1 MKNFFLIS
9 LFLILT
15 NAGLYFLIPIPEKN
29 GLENINKIEFNNLE
43 NNTTLFEETSP
54 TFDIV
59 RITPKG
65 DAVIA
70 GRSKPNKLV
79 NIFDGNEKLGQVS
92 SDTNGEWVWSSK
104 EPLKNGIKKLH
115 LNFRKESGEVIRSD
129 QTIIVFLEK
138 DSTQIPIILKSS
150 LSGKTNS
157 HLMNLKA
164 LESGFT
170 VDYVEYTPQGKINFS
185 GRSEK
190 NKNLSFFIDN
200 KLIGKT
206 LSNDKGFWTF
216 VTKNKIP
223 LGKLDLRVNLK
234 LNNQLYSFNTP
245 IFNENLNDLNQL
257 LDNKNFVVQP
267 GNSLWRIARK
277 TMGGG
282 IFYSEIYKK
291 NQIKISDPD
300 LIFPGQVFT
309 IPLITEKINYEK

>member
-9 LFLILT
+9 LFLAFAST
-15 NAGLYFLIPIPEKN
+15 GLYFMIPFPEKK
-29 GLENINKIEFNNLE
+29 GLEKISRNEFTNLE
-43 NNTTLFEETSP
+43 NDNVLFEESIP

-59 RITPKG
+59 RITSKG

-79 NIFDGNEKLGQVS
+79 NIFDGNEKLGQVL

-104 EPLKNGIKKLH
+104 ESLKYGIKRLH
-115 LNFRKESGEVIRSD
+115 LNFRKDNGELVGSD
-129 QTIIVFLEK
+129 QTIIVFLER
-138 DSTQIPIILKSS
+138 DSAQSPIILKSS
-150 LSGKTNS
+150 LSGKSNS
-157 HLMNLKA
+157 YIMNLEE
-164 LESGFT
+164 LEGDFS
-170 VDYVEYTPQGKINFS
+170 VDYVEYTPEGKITFS
-185 GRSEK
+185 GRSEE

-200 KLIGKT
+200 NLIGNT
-206 LSNDKGFWTF
+206 LSNDQGFWTF
-216 VTKNKIP
+216 ITKEKIP
-223 LGKLDLRVNLK
+223 LGKLNLRVDLK

-245 IFNENLNDLNQL
+245 IFNESPSDLDQL
-257 LDNKNFVVQP
+257 LYNKNFVVQP
-267 GNSLWRIARK
+267 GNSLWRIARR

-291 NQIKISDPD
+291 NQMKITDPD

>member
-79 NIFDGNEKLGQVS
+79 SIFDGNEKLGNVL

-104 EPLKNGIKKLH
+104 ESLKYGIKRLH
-115 LNFRKESGEVIRSD
+115 LNIRNKNGEVIRSD
-129 QTIIVFLEK
+129 ETIIVFLES
-138 DSTQIPIILKSS
+138 DGAQSPIIFKSS

-157 HLMNLKA
+157 YLMNLEE
-164 LESGFT
+164 LEGGFS
-170 VDYVEYTPQGKINFS
+170 VDYVEYNPEGKIIFS

-200 KLIGKT
+200 NIIGET
-206 LSNDKGFWTF
+206 LSNSQGFWTF
-216 VTKNKIP
+216 ITKEKIP
-223 LGKLDLRVNLK
+223 LGKLDLRVDLK

-245 IFNENLNDLNQL
+245 IFNENLSDLNQL
-257 LDNKNFVVQP
+257 LDNNNFVVQP
-267 GNSLWRIARK
+267 GNSLWRIARR
-277 TMGGG
+277 TLGGG

-309 IPLITEKINYEK
+309 IPLIIEKINYEK

>member
-9 LFLILT
+9 IFLAFT
-15 NAGLYFLIPIPEKN
+15 STGLYFLIPFPEKES
-29 GLENINKIEFNNLE
+29 LEKINKTESNNSD
-43 NNTTLFEETSP
+43 NDKIFFEESTP

-79 NIFDGNEKLGQVS
+79 SIFDGNEKLGHVL

-104 EPLKNGIKKLH
+104 ESLKYGIKRLH
-115 LNFRKESGEVIRSD
+115 LNFRNKNGEVIRSD
-129 QTIIVFLEK
+129 ETIIVFLER
-138 DSTQIPIILKSS
+138 DGTQSPIIFKSS

-157 HLMNLKA
+157 YLMNLEE
-164 LESGFT
+164 LESGFS
-170 VDYVEYTPQGKINFS
+170 VDYVEYNPEGRIIFS
-185 GRSEK
+185 GRSEN

-200 KLIGKT
+200 KIIGET
-206 LSNDKGFWTF
+206 LSNSQGFWTF
-216 VTKNKIP
+216 ITKEKIP
-223 LGKLDLRVNLK
+223 FGKLDLRVDLK

-245 IFNENLNDLNQL
+245 IFNESVSDLNQL
-257 LDNKNFVVQP
+257 LDNNNFVVQP
-267 GNSLWRIARK
+267 GNSLWRIARR
-277 TMGGG
+277 TLGGG

-291 NQIKISDPD
+291 NQMKISDPD

>member
-9 LFLILT
+9 LFLIFSST
-15 NAGLYFLIPIPEKN
+15 GLYFLIPSPEKDSIE
-29 GLENINKIEFNNLE
+29 LKNKTELKNLE
-43 NNTTLFEETSP
+43 SDKILFEDPTP

-70 GRSKPNKLV
+70 GRSKPNRLV
-79 NIFDGNEKLGQVS
+79 NIFDGNEKLGQVL

-104 EPLKNGIKKLH
+104 ESLKYGIKRLH
-115 LNFRKESGEVIRSD
+115 LNFRKESGDVIGSD
-129 QTIIVFLEK
+129 QTIIVFLER
-138 DSTQIPIILKSS
+138 DSKQIPIILKSS

-157 HLMNLKA
+157 QLMNLEK
-164 LESGFT
+164 LDDGFF
-170 VDYVEYTPQGKINFS
+170 VDYVEYSPDGKIIFS
-185 GRSEK
+185 GRSEE

-206 LSNDKGFWTF
+206 LSDDRGFWNF
-216 VTKNKIP
+216 VSTKKIP
-223 LGKLDLRVNLK
+223 LGKLDLRVDFK
-234 LNNQLYSFNTP
+234 LNNQIFSFHTP
-245 IFNENLNDLNQL
+245 IFNESLNDLNKL
-257 LDNKNFVVQP
+257 LDNNNFIVQP
-267 GNSLWRIARK
+267 GNSLWRIARR

-291 NQIKISDPD
+291 NEKKIADPN

-309 IPLITEKINYEK
+309 IPLIIEKISYEK

>member
-1 MKNFFLIS
+1 MKNFFLIT
-9 LFLILT
+9 LFLAFSST
-15 NAGLYFLIPIPEKN
+15 GLYFLIPFPEKES
-29 GLENINKIEFNNLE
+29 LEKINKIESNSLDNDKI
-43 NNTTLFEETSP
+43 LFEESTP

-79 NIFDGNEKLGQVS
+79 SIFDGNEKLGNVL

-104 EPLKNGIKKLH
+104 ESLKYGIKRLH
-115 LNFRKESGEVIRSD
+115 LNIRNKNGEVIRSD
-129 QTIIVFLEK
+129 ETIIVFLES
-138 DSTQIPIILKSS
+138 DGAQSPIIFKSS

-157 HLMNLKA
+157 YLMNLEE
-164 LESGFT
+164 LEGGFS
-170 VDYVEYTPQGKINFS
+170 VDYVEYNPEGKIIFS

-200 KLIGKT
+200 NIIGET
-206 LSNDKGFWTF
+206 LSNSQGFWTF
-216 VTKNKIP
+216 ITKEKIP
-223 LGKLDLRVNLK
+223 LGKLDLRVDLK

-245 IFNENLNDLNQL
+245 IFNENLSDLNQL
-257 LDNKNFVVQP
+257 LDNNNFVVQP
-267 GNSLWRIARK
+267 GNSLWRIARR
-277 TMGGG
+277 TLGGG

-309 IPLITEKINYEK
+309 IPLIIEKINYEK